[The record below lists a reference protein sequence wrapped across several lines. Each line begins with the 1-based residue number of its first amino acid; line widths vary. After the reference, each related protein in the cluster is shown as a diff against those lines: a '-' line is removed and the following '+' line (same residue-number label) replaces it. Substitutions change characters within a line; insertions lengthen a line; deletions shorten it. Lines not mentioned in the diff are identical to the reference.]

1 MISGVSKVVV
11 AVDDQERAKQFWTTH
26 IGFELHRDESYGE
39 ERWIEVGPP
48 DSGPLLVLTPRL
60 ANESRREVPDELPHL
75 PVFFNCADVAATYRE
90 LKQRGVAFPAP
101 PRQQHFG
108 WWSLFEDPDGTR
120 YALGQWDR

>member
-11 AVDDQERAKQFWTTH
+11 AVDDQERAKQFWTTR

-48 DSGPLLVLTPRL
+48 DSGPLLVLSPRP
-60 ANESRREVPDELPHL
+60 ANESRRAVPDGLPHS
-75 PVFFNCADVAATYRE
+75 PVFFTCADIAATYRE
-90 LKQRGVAFPAP
+90 LTQRGVAFPAP
-101 PRQQHFG
+101 PRQEHFG